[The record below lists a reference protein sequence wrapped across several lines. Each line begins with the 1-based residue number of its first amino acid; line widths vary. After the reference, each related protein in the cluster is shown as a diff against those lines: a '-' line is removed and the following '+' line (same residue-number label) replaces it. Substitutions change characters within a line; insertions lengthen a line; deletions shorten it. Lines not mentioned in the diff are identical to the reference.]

1 MLLLLCLLTFFMLA
15 PNFSFQI
22 QKENPNGKECLRGS
36 VKFGSVCSL
45 RLIWCWRS
53 EEASASSLF
62 HSQGCCSKML
72 AQGCCSIPSN
82 FWLTKNYMISTLFS
96 HYPYTHTHIHNYY
109 TNTYILF
116 QHKQVNYNSSVIY
129 LNNITPIL
137 LEFYLH

>member
-1 MLLLLCLLTFFMLA
+1 MLFEMLLLLCLLTFFMLA

-22 QKENPNGKECLRGS
+22 QKENPNCKECLRGS
-36 VKFGSVCSL
+36 VKCVSVCSL

-82 FWLTKNYMISTLFS
+82 FWLTKNYMISTLYS
-96 HYPYTHTHIHNYY
+96 HYPYTHTHTH
-109 TNTYILF
+109 TQLLH
-116 QHKQVNYNSSVIY
+116 QY
-129 LNNITPIL
+129 L
-137 LEFYLH
+137 YLVSTQTSKLQ